1 MAGRYRRSRRDL
13 IAAGTLLAATAVALL
28 LTEPA
33 ARTASD
39 APAPAPVIELAAPAT
54 TTAVP
59 LPRASP
65 VALRIPAIGVSTGL
79 VELSL
84 DSSGALKAPDG
95 PDVAGWFAAGP
106 APGDVGPAVLAGHID
121 SKAGPAVFFLLKKLR
136 ADDEIQVDRSDG
148 RTVVFRVSTVRTF
161 PKSAFPTEEV
171 YGPTP
176 LPELRLVTCGGPFD
190 RAGGR
195 YLDNVIVHA
204 VAVQS

>member
-1 MAGRYRRSRRDL
+1 M
-13 IAAGTLLAATAVALL
+13 IAAGTVVAALGAAVLLAAGSAN
-28 LTEPA
+28 PA
-33 ARTASD
+33 ARTIPGVPVA
-39 APAPAPVIELAAPAT
+39 APGIDLSIPAT
-54 TTAVP
+54 TPAAP

-79 VELSL
+79 VELGV
-84 DSSGALKAPDG
+84 DASGALKAPDG

-106 APGDVGPAVLAGHID
+106 VPGDLGPAVLAGHID
-121 SKAGPAVFFLLKKLR
+121 SKAGPAVFFLLEKLR
-136 ADDEIQVDRSDG
+136 ANDEIQVDRSDG
-148 RTVVFRVSTVRTF
+148 RTVVFRVTTVRTF

-204 VAVQS
+204 VAVQG